1 MEKNEEYNR
10 LRWICNRRSLAEM
23 DYLLGNFLESRYLT
37 LNEEHAAAFRAL
49 AEMQDQDLWALVTG
63 KKTCADTAQ
72 AEIIEMLR
80 SVRVK

>member
-49 AEMQDQDLWALVTG
+49 AEMQDQDLWALVTVPLFL
-63 KKTCADTAQ
+63 AWAF
-72 AEIIEMLR
+72 
-80 SVRVK
+80 